1 MHTACTTLR
10 HRALPSLV
18 IAVALLPGIARG
30 ETPCQPDI
38 DKFCA
43 KVPIGSGRIQACLK
57 EHEKELSPDC
67 ASRYETLTKDAGNL
81 VATCRY
87 DIRRFCWDVSPGG
100 GRIGRCLERH
110 RSDLSPTCA
119 DQLRKARERVAK

>member
-1 MHTACTTLR
+1 VQTACATLR
-10 HRALPSLV
+10 RRALLSLL

-30 ETPCQPDI
+30 VTPCQPDI
-38 DKFCA
+38 DKFCS

-57 EHEKELSPDC
+57 EHEKELSPEC

-100 GRIGRCLERH
+100 GRIGGCLERN
-110 RSDLSPTCA
+110 RGDLSPSCA
-119 DQLRKARERVAK
+119 DRLRKAGEPVAK